1 MDTTD
6 DRRHQNREEQRSM
19 TTDENANN
27 AITAVSV
34 IEEQAEASIR
44 RVWLEDRWFFSV
56 IDVIGVLTDSET
68 PNKYWTDMRR
78 RIQDEGFAQL
88 AAKCRRFKLRAVDG
102 KLRETDVADTETIL
116 RIIQSVPS
124 PKAEPVKQWLARV
137 GAKRLEEAT
146 RPLEA
151 AQANTAIAAV
161 TKPAPDAPAALWA
174 DYHEQLMVLYR
185 RQAAY
190 EAQLAYV
197 DAKLEEH
204 EEQIGE
210 LHSRMESLEEGQR
223 LLPEL
228 LARLG
233 QQTLTSEH
241 QATVKAMAGRL
252 HDLAGYGFSTIYGE
266 LNAAF
271 HVGKYSDLPEGAW
284 EQIAAWF
291 QQRIDAA
298 QRRPKSAR

>member
-1 MDTTD
+1 
-6 DRRHQNREEQRSM
+6 M
-19 TTDENANN
+19 TPDE
-27 AITAVSV
+27 TAVTL
-34 IEEQAEASIR
+34 IEEQAESSIR

-56 IDVIGVLTDSET
+56 IDVIGVLTDSQT

-88 AAKCRRFKLRAVDG
+88 AAKCRRFKLRATDG

-137 GAKRLEEAT
+137 GAKRLDEAT
-146 RPLEA
+146 RPLVAAEA
-151 AQANTAIAAV
+151 STAIAAV

-210 LHSRMESLEEGQR
+210 LHSRMETVEEISRLVPEILE
-223 LLPEL
+223 
-228 LARLG
+228 RLG
-233 QQTLTSEH
+233 PQTLTSEH
-241 QATVKAMAGRL
+241 QGTVKAMATRL
-252 HDLAGYGFSTIYGE
+252 HEVSGLTYSTIYSD

-271 HVGKYSDLPEGAW
+271 HVGRYSDIADVRWAEVTAW
-284 EQIAAWF
+284 L
-291 QQRIDAA
+291 QQRIAA
-298 QRRPKSAR
+298 AERRHAH

>member
-1 MDTTD
+1 MTTD
-6 DRRHQNREEQRSM
+6 D
-19 TTDENANN
+19 
-27 AITAVSV
+27 TAVSI
-34 IEEQAEASIR
+34 IEEQADATIR
-44 RVWLEDRWFFSV
+44 RIWQEGRWFFSV
-56 IDVIGVLTDSET
+56 IDVIGVLTDSEA
-68 PNKYWTDMRR
+68 PNKYWADMRR
-78 RIQDEGFAQL
+78 RIQDEGFTQL

-137 GAKRLEEAT
+137 GAKRLDEAT

-151 AQANTAIAAV
+151 AQASTAIAAV
-161 TKPAPDAPAALWA
+161 TKPAPDAPATLWA

-210 LHSRMESLEEGQR
+210 LHSRMETVEEISRLVPEILE
-223 LLPEL
+223 
-228 LARLG
+228 RLG
-233 QQTLTSEH
+233 PQTLTPEH
-241 QATVKAMAGRL
+241 QATVKAMATRL
-252 HDLAGYGFSTIYGE
+252 HELGGLAYATIYSD
-266 LNAAF
+266 LNAAL
-271 HVGKYSDLPEGAW
+271 HVGKYSD
-284 EQIAAWF
+284 IAEARWAEVARWF
-291 QQRIDAA
+291 QQRLDAA
-298 QRRPKSAR
+298 ERRRSS